1 MTADGGEGA
10 GDGAGEAADTADG
23 AAGTDDGDA
32 AAASRRVRVRG
43 IYSTALTRSLL
54 DAGHEVVQAS
64 PPIRR
69 RFEADLPA
77 ADHDASVETTD
88 DRQGVGVAGDPDA
101 VADLRAHLLDVGLDA
116 LAWDDP
122 APRGAVFD
130 GVVSTTLG
138 SGAVVDLGDAGAEG
152 FLPFDNADGYVG
164 EDDVIRVQVLDPAA
178 PWADDRPVL
187 DTRVR
192 AMAGLATLVPG
203 REGVR
208 VDGADDAAAR
218 ELAGMTD
225 LLSVDVPDGW
235 GIEWSRDAREADM
248 DALGDA
254 LARAGDRAR
263 TLDAVLEEPQ
273 GEPGRLAAPAAGA
286 WVWFGRECRFALDG
300 IRREVT
306 STMPGHHRTKAAS
319 RAASAGVD
327 LAEALCSFD
336 GDGVAFGDEETEVDF
351 PFGVVADQFGPREG
365 DRVAIGHGKPDG
377 RLIVLGRGEVT
388 EVDPAAGSLTL
399 ERQMSAGGTYDALDA
414 RREAGDVATTTFREG
429 RWWYPTVYR
438 DADGTR
444 KGTYVNVCTPV
455 EAFPETVRYVDL
467 HVDVVKHADGRV
479 ERVDD
484 NELDEAVER
493 GEVTEGLAE
502 KARSVAS
509 ALERAL

>member
-1 MTADGGEGA
+1 MSGGEG
-10 GDGAGEAADTADG
+10 DE
-23 AAGTDDGDA
+23 GDA
-32 AAASRRVRVRG
+32 DAPTSHRVRVRG
-43 IYSTALTRSLL
+43 IYSTALTQSLL
-54 DAGHEVVQAS
+54 DAGHDVVQAS

-69 RFEADLPA
+69 RFDADLPA
-77 ADHDASVETTD
+77 ADHDASVETTE
-88 DRQGVGVAGDPDA
+88 DRQGVGVAGDPAAVDA
-101 VADLRAHLLDVGLDA
+101 LRDHLHGIGLDA

-122 APRGAVFD
+122 TPLGAVFD

-138 SGAVVDLGDAGAEG
+138 SGAVVDLGEAGEG

-164 EDDVIRVQVLDPAA
+164 EDDTLRVQVLDPAA
-178 PWADDRPVL
+178 PWEDDRPLL

-208 VDGADDAAAR
+208 VSGADDADAR

-235 GIEWSRDAREADM
+235 GIEWSRDARDAGM

-254 LARAGDRAR
+254 LSRAAEYAR
-263 TLDAVLEEPQ
+263 TLDSTLSQSE
-273 GEPGRLAAPAAGA
+273 GEPGRLAAPTAGA
-286 WVWFGRECRFALDG
+286 WVWFGRECRFALDAV
-300 IRREVT
+300 RREVT
-306 STMPGHHRTKAAS
+306 TTMPGHHRTKAAS
-319 RAASAGVD
+319 RVASSGVD

-336 GDGVAFGDEETEVDF
+336 GGGTGDGDDDNEMDF
-351 PFGVVADQFGPREG
+351 PFGVVTDQFGPVEG
-365 DRVAIGHGKPDG
+365 DRIAIGHGKPDG

-388 EVDPAAGSLTL
+388 DRDSDGSITV

-438 DADGTR
+438 DSDGDR

-455 EAFPETVRYVDL
+455 EVFPETVRYVDL
-467 HVDVVKHADGRV
+467 HVDVVKHGDGRV

-484 NELDEAVER
+484 DELDAAVER
-493 GEVTEGLAE
+493 GELSEELAQ
-502 KARSVAS
+502 KARNVAT